1 MSACHFY
8 RSDISTNFQLCL
20 APFRNMH
27 ARILHVKKNWFDTLG
42 SVATDGLLLT
52 IGVLFF
58 LSRVVTWRIMGIIF
72 IIYSFYT
79 PTMRIIRRARHEK
92 SADNLDYAIIIFDY
106 VMAIIVLAF
115 PNYFVR
121 FIYIFTGWWMI
132 AHGLI
137 TMVDFYVL
145 KRDHL
150 NGTVSTLIAALVSL
164 SIGIFFILSMNFTVK
179 IWLMGTI
186 AGIYFCIYGV
196 IGLLFHLS
204 CGRSLR
210 KGQKR
215 YNWSYSM
222 PVILNAFIPV
232 RVYISVSRLIQESEV
247 PMLNQKAEDT
257 DLHIYNYLNAK
268 GGEAFGHTDI
278 AYKQTVYSYGCH
290 DPKARKLAGTLGDG
304 VLIVADEAKFLN
316 EALHGE
322 KKIVISYGIRLTE
335 QERSIL
341 EKRISELMSRAVPW
355 KCALAEAEEQGVP
368 YTGFMDYASRVYEGS
383 HAAMYKFSRGK
394 FRTYFAAG
402 TNCVLLADELV
413 RSNELML
420 VDING
425 LVTPG
430 AYLAF
435 LNSEYL
441 KKDTLVVSRTLYRV
455 ENNSAE

>member
-1 MSACHFY
+1 M
-8 RSDISTNFQLCL
+8 
-20 APFRNMH
+20 
-27 ARILHVKKNWFDTLG
+27 KKNWFDTLG
-42 SVATDGLLLT
+42 SAATDILLLT

-58 LSRVVTWRIMGIIF
+58 LSRASTWRILGIIF
-72 IIYSFYT
+72 IIYSLYT
-79 PTMRIIRRARHEK
+79 PTMLIIRLARHEK
-92 SADNLDYAIIIFDY
+92 EADFFDYAIIIFDY
-106 VMAIIVLAF
+106 FMAITVLAI
-115 PNYFVR
+115 PDYFVR
-121 FIYIFTGWWMI
+121 FVYIFTGWWMI

-145 KRDHL
+145 RRDHL
-150 NGTVSTLIAALVSL
+150 NGTLSTLFAALVSL

-179 IWLMGTI
+179 RWLMGTI
-186 AGIYFCIYGV
+186 AGIYFCIYGA

-204 CGRSLR
+204 VNRPIR
-210 KGQKR
+210 KGRKR

-232 RVYISVSRLIQESEV
+232 RVYISSSRLIQESEV
-247 PMLNQKAEDT
+247 PMLNQKAEGT
-257 DLHIYNYLNAK
+257 DLHIYSYLNAK

-278 AYKQTVYSYGCH
+278 AYKGTVYSYGCH
-290 DPKARKLAGTLGDG
+290 DPKARKLLGTLGDG
-304 VLIVADEAKFLN
+304 VLIVADEARFLN

-322 KKIVISYGIRLTE
+322 KKIVISYGIKMTD

-341 EKRISELMSRAVPW
+341 EKRIAELMSRTVPW

-383 HAAMYKFSRGK
+383 HANMYKFSRGK

-455 ENNSAE
+455 SQDSAK